1 MYITIKSVIVYD
13 IVYISSIFIKL
24 FRCILNLIV
33 LINLSG
39 LSVIYVNNLM
49 DYCIYYLK
57 VKLWQMLWKWSE
69 INKID
74 KGFAVKSKDLQEY

>member
-1 MYITIKSVIVYD
+1 MILFILVVYL
-13 IVYISSIFIKL
+13 SSYL
-24 FRCILNLIV
+24 VCILNLIV

-57 VKLWQMLWKWSE
+57 VKLWQMLWKWSK

-74 KGFAVKSKDLQEY
+74 KGSAVKSKDLQEY

>member
-13 IVYISSIFIKL
+13 IVYIIVYLSSCL
-24 FRCILNLIV
+24 GCILNLIV
-33 LINLSG
+33 LIDLSG
-39 LSVIYVNNLM
+39 LSIIYVNNLM